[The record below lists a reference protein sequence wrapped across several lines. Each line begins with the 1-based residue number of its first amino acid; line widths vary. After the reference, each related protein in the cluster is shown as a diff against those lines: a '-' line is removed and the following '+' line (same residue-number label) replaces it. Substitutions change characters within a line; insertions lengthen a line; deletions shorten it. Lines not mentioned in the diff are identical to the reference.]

1 MTVRGAHA
9 GLWRGPCPPLGPAL
23 AAALGPA
30 SRPRRVLLLTALI
43 AAFSAIDLHLTILY
57 ASTIGLAESNPL
69 ARAVMS
75 SGRPGDLML
84 WKGATV
90 GLCIALLLWTRRSR
104 SAEIGAWL
112 GVGILVWLMCHWS
125 AYAHETHRIVS
136 VAGTIDYRIQPEY
149 DHRWVQLNAGTA
161 TLGRP

>member
-1 MTVRGAHA
+1 MIARGTQA
-9 GLWRGPCPPLGPAL
+9 GLWRGPWPPLGPAL

-30 SRPRRVLLLTALI
+30 TRPRRVLLLSVLI
-43 AAFSAIDLHLTILY
+43 AVFSAIDLHLTILF

-104 SAEIGAWL
+104 AAEIGSWL
-112 GVGILVWLMCHWS
+112 GVAILVWLMCHWS

-136 VAGTIDYRIQPEY
+136 VAGAIDYRIQPEF
-149 DHRWVQLNAGTA
+149 DPRWVQLNAGTTA
-161 TLGRP
+161 VGRP